1 VTVTSVP
8 LVPVTRSVNVPR
20 AVEAVVRT
28 RSVVLPGV
36 AIGLLDQLAVAP
48 NPFTAATDTV
58 LELPPP
64 GETLADEG
72 ATLTGNPAPRRATGR
87 TTARRVDHSRIRC
100 RHPAGRLSQRLS
112 HNRSASA
119 VPCPLR

>member
-48 NPFTAATDTV
+48 NPFSQPTV
-58 LELPPP
+58 PSSYCRRRRSRC
-64 GETLADEG
+64 
-72 ATLTGNPAPRRATGR
+72 AP
-87 TTARRVDHSRIRC
+87 VSR
-100 RHPAGRLSQRLS
+100 PS
-112 HNRSASA
+112 
-119 VPCPLR
+119 